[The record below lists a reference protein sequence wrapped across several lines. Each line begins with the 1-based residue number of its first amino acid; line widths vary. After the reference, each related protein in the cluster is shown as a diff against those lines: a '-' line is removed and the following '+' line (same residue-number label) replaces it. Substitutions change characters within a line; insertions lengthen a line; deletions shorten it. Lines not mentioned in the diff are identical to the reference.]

1 MCLDQDAAGDKVY
14 DAEKSEA
21 ELMKFCKTAR
31 GKDESFCYYI
41 GASETSATRIII
53 SVTKPLS
60 YSKPVEKICKDLG
73 KKDAQICE
81 LKYEKQIDWNEID
94 LKKLRVKELKKILM
108 DWGEHC
114 RGCVEKRD
122 FIEKIDQIKGA
133 HIEL

>member
-1 MCLDQDAAGDKVY
+1 MCVSFLQRFQDAAGDKVY
-14 DAEKSEA
+14 DVEKSEA

-31 GKDESFCYYI
+31 GKDESFVSIFIMHVHMVYNNKYIYMYNYMGYVMLTMYIYIICIYIQCYYI

-81 LKYEKQIDWNEID
+81 LKY
-94 LKKLRVKELKKILM
+94 
-108 DWGEHC
+108 G
-114 RGCVEKRD
+114 
-122 FIEKIDQIKGA
+122 
-133 HIEL
+133 

>member
-1 MCLDQDAAGDKVY
+1 MCIQPRIY
-14 DAEKSEA
+14 
-21 ELMKFCKTAR
+21 
-31 GKDESFCYYI
+31 SFLFLI
-41 GASETSATRIII
+41 
-53 SVTKPLS
+53 
-60 YSKPVEKICKDLG
+60 
-73 KKDAQICE
+73 
-81 LKYEKQIDWNEID
+81 EKQIDWNEID